1 MRIKRD
7 RNIAKN
13 LLRQSTVGDLVD
25 SAAAD
30 VAGDVKRFGGEVSD
44 SYADSVAVKSG
55 QDRTRHY
62 ARVTVDHPG
71 WIAIEWGTRKTPAH
85 APLRRALEK
94 SGLPNQFKGR
104 K

>member
-7 RNIAKN
+7 RQIAKN
-13 LLRQSTVGDLVD
+13 LLRQEGVQDAVD
-25 SAAAD
+25 DAALE
-30 VAGDVKRFGGEVSD
+30 VLRDVKRFGGEVSD
-44 SYADSVAVKSG
+44 SYANTVSVKAGV
-55 QDRTRHY
+55 DRTRAW
-62 ARVTVDHPG
+62 ARVTVEHPG